1 MIRRRIQ
8 QTFVL
13 AIAAHIGAAAMTPS
27 AHAAGLTLTGAGAGF
42 GLSTAIGGYAYN
54 TSNPVDYQFVSIGV
68 NNAGLLVG
76 DFGGNAYLFNDVDN
90 QTIANALSVPAPITG
105 SASTISLAM
114 ASAGGTLYGSLSGS
128 SYYVLNQNG
137 TIASTLAL
145 TPPINSLFGMW
156 TNPANG
162 HLISSVATGL
172 IDIDPIAG
180 TYTNVFTTTDQLD
193 GVTVSADG
201 NYAYVADTT
210 TSQVLGFDV
219 LGAGYGTSTF
229 SSSTLGTGPDGMGV
243 LAGTCRQAG
252 DIVVNNNNG
261 TIGLIDPS
269 VANSGQTVIANGGN
283 RGDYASLDTNNGT
296 LLLSQNDQI
305 ARLQAPAGCSIGTV
319 LTDAPEPASLA
330 LLATALLALA
340 TLIYRRRP
348 NARA

>member
-1 MIRRRIQ
+1 MLRTIAHRAAA
-8 QTFVL
+8 L
-13 AIAAHIGAAAMTPS
+13 AIALPLTLLSPS
-27 AHAAGLTLTGAGAGF
+27 THAAGLTLTGAGAGF
-42 GLSTAIGGYAYN
+42 TLSTAIGGYAYN

-68 NNAGLLVG
+68 NNAGKLIG
-76 DFGGNAYLFNDVDN
+76 HFGGDAYIFNDLDN
-90 QTIANALSVPAPITG
+90 QTIFSALSSASITG
-105 SASTISLAM
+105 SASTVSLAM

-162 HLISSVATGL
+162 HLISSVSGGL

-180 TYTNVFTTTDQLD
+180 TYTTVFSTGDQLD
-193 GVTVSADG
+193 GVTVSPDG

-210 TSQVLGFDV
+210 TSQVLGYDV
-219 LGAGYGTSTF
+219 LGAGYGTNTF
-229 SSSTLGTGPDGMGV
+229 SSSILGSGPDGMGV

-252 DIVVNNNNG
+252 NIVVNNNNG

-269 VANSGQTVIANGGN
+269 VNNSGQTVIANGGN

-340 TLIYRRRP
+340 TLMARRRTT
-348 NARA
+348 ARA